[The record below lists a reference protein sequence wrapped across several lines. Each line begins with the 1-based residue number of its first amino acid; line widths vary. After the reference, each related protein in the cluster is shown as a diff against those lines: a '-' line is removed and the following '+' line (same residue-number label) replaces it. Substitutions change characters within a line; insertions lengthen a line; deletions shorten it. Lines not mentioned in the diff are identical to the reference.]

1 MTMKEKLKSLI
12 SVAIVLGVVAIP
24 LILLIT
30 VIGGGFDV
38 VQPENLNAS
47 GCSISLQF
55 GDNASQASNCT
66 LSLNEEGLK

>member
-55 GDNASQASNCT
+55 GDNDSQTQNCT